1 MSIVEIPVSNEPNKT
16 YKVLLENQE
25 CTIKLYQKGKNLFLD
40 LQVGAEQIC
49 YGAICLNLVPIVQVS
64 SAYFSGNFVFVDLLG
79 DTAPQFEGLGERY
92 FLVYFT
98 EDEKL
103 PNIIKSDVGF

>member
-1 MSIVEIPVSNEPNKT
+1 MSIVEIPVSSEPNKT
-16 YKVLLENQE
+16 YKILLENQE
-25 CTIKLYQKGKNLFLD
+25 CTIKLYQKGNNLFLD

-49 YGAICLNLVPIVQVS
+49 FGAICLNLVPVVQVS

-79 DTAPQFEGLGERY
+79 DAAPQYEGLGERY

-98 EDEKL
+98 EDEEL
-103 PNIIKSDVGF
+103 PNIIKGYVGF